1 MNKHEFDERRKE
13 LVNIIESKKSELT
26 RLEFDFARE
35 LFYSSLMSLQKEE
48 VEKKLKDCNYDFY
61 YMLSNSIVEEEE
73 EEEALIS
80 IRKEKNGVSYSFGI
94 FNKNEFFDVVYAI
107 LIRFNAFMREE

>member
-13 LVNIIESKKSELT
+13 LFNIIESKRSELT
-26 RLEFDFARE
+26 RLESDFARE
-35 LFYSSLMSLQKEE
+35 LFYSSIMSLQKEE
-48 VEKKLKDCNYDFY
+48 VEKKLIDCNYDFY
-61 YMLSNSIVEEEE
+61 YLLSTSIVEE

-80 IRKEKNGVSYSFGI
+80 IRKEKNGVSYSFGL

>member
-13 LVNIIESKKSELT
+13 LVNIIESKRSELT
-26 RLEFDFARE
+26 RLESDFARE

-48 VEKKLKDCNYDFY
+48 VEKKLKDCNYDFH
-61 YMLSNSIVEEEE
+61 YMLSVSIVDE

-80 IRKEKNGVSYSFGI
+80 ITKEKNGVSYFFGI

-107 LIRFNAFMREE
+107 LMRFNDFMMEE

>member
-1 MNKHEFDERRKE
+1 MNKQEFDERRKE

-26 RLEFDFARE
+26 RLESYFARE

-48 VEKKLKDCNYDFY
+48 VEKKLRDCNYDFY
-61 YMLSNSIVEEEE
+61 YMLSDSIVD

-94 FNKNEFFDVVYAI
+94 FNKNEFFDVVYVI
-107 LIRFNAFMREE
+107 LIRFNDFMREE

>member
-26 RLEFDFARE
+26 RLESDFARE

-61 YMLSNSIVEEEE
+61 YYMLRDSIVDE

-107 LIRFNAFMREE
+107 LIRFNDFMMEE

>member
-26 RLEFDFARE
+26 RLESDFARE

-48 VEKKLKDCNYDFY
+48 VEKKLIDCNYDFY
-61 YMLSNSIVEEEE
+61 YYMLSDSIVD
-73 EEEALIS
+73 EALIS

-94 FNKNEFFDVVYAI
+94 FNKNEFFDVVYDI
-107 LIRFNAFMREE
+107 LIRFNDFMREE